1 MSCLRIG
8 EEFIHKNNK
17 FEVVKISRNYF
28 LAEDE
33 FKTTIK
39 RFPIFNVIKG
49 GE

>member
-8 EEFIHKNNK
+8 KEFTHKSNR
-17 FEVVKISRNYF
+17 FEIIKISRNYF

-39 RFPIFNVIKG
+39 RFPILRRAK
-49 GE
+49 

>member
-1 MSCLRIG
+1 MFCLRIG
-8 EEFIHKNNK
+8 EEFMHKSNK
-17 FEVVKISRNYF
+17 FEIVKILRNYF
-28 LAEDE
+28 LAQDE

>member
-1 MSCLRIG
+1 MFCLEIG
-8 EEFIHKNNK
+8 EEFMHKSNR
-17 FEVVKISRNYF
+17 FEVIKISKSYF

-49 GE
+49 GK

>member
-1 MSCLRIG
+1 MFCLRIG
-8 EEFIHKNNK
+8 KEFMHKNNK
-17 FEVVKISRNYF
+17 LEVVKISRNYF

-39 RFPIFNVIKG
+39 RFPILNVIKG

>member
-8 EEFIHKNNK
+8 EEFMHKSNK
-17 FEVVKISRNYF
+17 FEVVKISKSYF

-39 RFPIFNVIKG
+39 RFPILQIIR
-49 GE
+49 